1 MDYFPGRADMARHKR
16 WYDADAGLS
25 VHVIPQDERN
35 APINMSR
42 WRHPRVEPTLGE
54 CLIYPV
60 TDGPGL
66 GLLVLLPPI
75 LWFLSLPIFDLIAMM
90 HPLKSHWALGLLIVP
105 VLLPMF
111 FSFAMTFGYAILF
124 LGHVLV
130 SSALGDID
138 HPRWPEWHPADIS
151 EGLCRW
157 FWAALFGV
165 MLGGIP
171 IAYYWL
177 HCGQI
182 DWFDWFVF
190 GELIMFGAGY
200 AQMALAASLLHE
212 NIIAA
217 NPITVFSSIF
227 RLGVAYLRPCLV
239 ASITLV
245 LSGLGVWGL
254 FYKLP
259 HMWMEAVALWVYWIL
274 TLYGAMVTL
283 RMMGLTYHAHA
294 LDLSWFRRRPRWA
307 SSRHQGQIYVNS

>member
-1 MDYFPGRADMARHKR
+1 MGRHKR
-16 WYDADAGLS
+16 WYDPDAELS
-25 VHVIPQDERN
+25 VRVIPQADRN
-35 APINMSR
+35 EPFNSTR
-42 WRHPRVEPTLGE
+42 WRHPRVAPRLGE
-54 CLIYPV
+54 CLLYPL

-66 GLLVLLPPI
+66 GLLVFLPPM
-75 LWFLSLPIFDLIAMM
+75 LWVLSLPIFDVIAMIQ
-90 HPLKSHWALGLLIVP
+90 PFTKGDWTLGLLVVP
-105 VLLPMF
+105 VMIPML
-111 FSFAMTFGYAILF
+111 FSFAMIFGYALLF

-130 SSALGDID
+130 SSAMGEND
-138 HPRWPEWHPADIS
+138 HPRWPEWQPSDIS
-151 EGLCRW
+151 EGICRW

-171 IAYYWL
+171 IAFYWF
-177 HCGQI
+177 HCGTI

-200 AQMALAASLLHE
+200 AQMALAAALLHE

-217 NPITVFSSIF
+217 NPITVISSIF

-239 ASITLV
+239 ASITLG

-259 HMWMEAVALWVYWIL
+259 SMWMEAVALWAYWLL